1 MDGVSIIGCGGHARS
16 VADII
21 LDNCESTNLV
31 FYDKYAKP
39 EEKMFAGKYAVYT
52 LDFNTDF
59 KYKNIFI
66 AIGNNGARKDFVSNS
81 LADSELKEIS
91 VISKRA
97 YISKWSKIDKGVFI
111 ANGTHIGPEASIG
124 SFSIINNGAVVEHE
138 VEVGAFAHI
147 SVNATVCGKCKI
159 GEGVFLGAGSI
170 VKDKACICD
179 NVIIGAGGVVISDI
193 SIPGIYVGNPV
204 KRINEGM

>member
-21 LDNCESTNLV
+21 LDNCEGTNLA
-31 FYDKYAKP
+31 FYDKCAKP
-39 EEKMFAGKYAVYT
+39 EETMFAGEYAVYP
-52 LDFNTDF
+52 LDSNTEF
-59 KYKNIFI
+59 EFKNIFI
-66 AIGNNGARKDFVSNS
+66 ALGNNRARKEFVLDS
-81 LADSELKEIS
+81 LDDSSLNVIS

-97 YISKWSKIDKGVFI
+97 YISKRSKIDKGVFI

-138 VEVGAFAHI
+138 VEVGAFVHI

-159 GEGVFLGAGSI
+159 GNGVFLGAGS
-170 VKDKACICD
+170 VVRDKIYICD
-179 NVIIGAGGVVISDI
+179 NVVVGAGGIVISDI
-193 SIPGIYVGNPV
+193 NIPGTYVGNPV
-204 KRINEGM
+204 KKID